1 MPFFV
6 FSPLK
11 KQYMKKLVI
20 ALALALSVS
29 LCTAQRFVGYVAA
42 GANFSQIEGDDVHGF
57 YKVGVNAG
65 PGVMLPLN
73 RKQTWTVSA
82 ELLYVQKGSF
92 ASFNKKPFDT
102 TIYAPTMYEDIDRSV
117 PFNGKVKC
125 KMALDYIQV
134 PVMFRYEDM
143 RSGCFIGAGFS
154 WSRLVRAKEIY
165 NGFTRTTSLTTG
177 TFKTNDWSVLAEAGV
192 RLYKNLTLNVR
203 WEYSI
208 VPIRTMVFQ
217 TGRSK
222 SDGTFEITETRTNKL
237 HNHVLSCRL
246 VYFINEKFTRNTKV
260 KNDGTMI
267 GTRWVRD
274 IPKYD

>member
-1 MPFFV
+1 
-6 FSPLK
+6 
-11 KQYMKKLVI
+11 MKKLVI

-42 GANFSQIEGDDVHGF
+42 GVNFSQIEGDDVHGF